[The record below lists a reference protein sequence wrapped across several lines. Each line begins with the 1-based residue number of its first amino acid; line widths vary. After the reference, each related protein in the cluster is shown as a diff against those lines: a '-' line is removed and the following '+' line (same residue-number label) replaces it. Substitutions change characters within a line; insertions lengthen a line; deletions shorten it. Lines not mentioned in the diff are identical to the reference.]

1 MEPYSTDTIYT
12 GNGVSELILMSMQA
26 LLENGDEILVPA
38 PDYPLWTGA
47 VRLAGGRAVHYI
59 CDETADWFPDLA
71 DIERK
76 ITSRTRGIVLI
87 HPNNPTGTVYSPS
100 VLTEI
105 GEIAR
110 RHGLILFADEIY
122 DRLVMDGRTHTA
134 VAAAVPDV
142 PVASY
147 NGLSKSHLI
156 SGFRCGWM
164 CLCGDWSGQRGFL
177 QGMDLLSSMRLCA
190 NVPAQTIIPEALAA

>member
-87 HPNNPTGTVYSPS
+87 HPCLLYTS
-100 VLTEI
+100 
-105 GEIAR
+105 
-110 RHGLILFADEIY
+110 
-122 DRLVMDGRTHTA
+122 
-134 VAAAVPDV
+134 
-142 PVASY
+142 
-147 NGLSKSHLI
+147 
-156 SGFRCGWM
+156 RC
-164 CLCGDWSGQRGFL
+164 
-177 QGMDLLSSMRLCA
+177 
-190 NVPAQTIIPEALAA
+190 V